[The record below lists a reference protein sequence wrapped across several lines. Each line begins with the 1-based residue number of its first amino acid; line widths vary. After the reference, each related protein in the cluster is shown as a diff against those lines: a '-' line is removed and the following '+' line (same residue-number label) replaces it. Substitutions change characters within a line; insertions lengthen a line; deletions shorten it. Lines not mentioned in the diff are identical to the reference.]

1 MKRILI
7 IEDDRQVRGN
17 LAFVLKSE
25 GFAVS
30 EAGDGVVGLAAA
42 RSDPPDLILCD
53 ITMPGRDGLA
63 VLRALRA
70 DPAVTAVPFIFI
82 TARATQADLRAGMN
96 LGADDYLP
104 KPFAIEDLLAAIAA
118 RLTRAGQAA
127 PRGGTNPKRL
137 ERLGLTAREAEVLH
151 WVGCGKSNPDIAT
164 ILGLGVATVKTHLI
178 HIFEKLGLENRAAAM
193 LRALEVPDV

>member
-17 LAFVLKSE
+17 LAFVLKRE
-25 GFAVS
+25 GFDVS
-30 EAGDGVVGLAAA
+30 EAGDGIAGLAAA

-53 ITMPGRDGLA
+53 IAMPGRDGLD

-70 DPAVTAVPFIFI
+70 DPAVTAIPFIFI

-104 KPFAIEDLLAAIAA
+104 KPFTIEDLLAAIAA
-118 RLTRAGQAA
+118 RLARAGQTA
-127 PRGGTNPKRL
+127 PRGGANPKRL
-137 ERLGLTAREAEVLH
+137 EKLGLTAREAEVLH

-164 ILGLGVATVKTHLI
+164 ILGMGVATVKTHLI

-193 LRALEVPDV
+193 LRALEVPDD